1 MASGS
6 KRFRGEQKAEG
17 PLGDGLE
24 LLRRIWQLSHE
35 IERASARMARTLG
48 ITGQQRMT
56 LRVIGRFP
64 GITAGDLSDRLCV
77 DAATVSTA
85 LARLEKKKLVSRL
98 RDAADGRLVRVVL
111 TAAGRKLDVPST
123 GTIEAAVAQVI
134 ESSAPGDV
142 EAVHRIFEALT
153 TRLRVIGEELDQ
165 QPGPKRGRRPRA
177 AS

>member
-6 KRFRGEQKAEG
+6 KRFRGEQTAEG
-17 PLGDGLE
+17 SLGDALE

-85 LARLEKKKLVSRL
+85 LARLEKKKLVTRQ
-98 RDAADGRLVRVVL
+98 RDATDGRRVRVLL
-111 TAAGRKLDVPST
+111 TAAGRKLDVPDT
-123 GTIEAAVAQVI
+123 GTIESAVSHVVANSPAGDI
-134 ESSAPGDV
+134 ET
-142 EAVHRIFEALT
+142 VHRIFEALT
-153 TRLRVIGEELDQ
+153 TRLREVGEEQDKL
-165 QPGPKRGRRPRA
+165 PAARPRRA
-177 AS
+177 R